1 MQAKTQRE
9 QQLPKTRRSFPFSP
23 HKHPINRLSCKDE
36 QPYKSMSWQQ
46 YSASEKPGRSA
57 CFVLKWQIL
66 PLMNNSDLTFYIN
79 HLLSTCTT
87 PQIPPGIINDEFQ
100 EKVYPS

>member
-1 MQAKTQRE
+1 
-9 QQLPKTRRSFPFSP
+9 
-23 HKHPINRLSCKDE
+23 
-36 QPYKSMSWQQ
+36 MSWQQ
-46 YSASEKPGRSA
+46 YSASEKPGSSA
-57 CFVLKWQIL
+57 RFVLKWHIL

-100 EKVYPS
+100 EKSISVLIIDLSYIFLVTFLKMKPMRSIGQIMIEQ